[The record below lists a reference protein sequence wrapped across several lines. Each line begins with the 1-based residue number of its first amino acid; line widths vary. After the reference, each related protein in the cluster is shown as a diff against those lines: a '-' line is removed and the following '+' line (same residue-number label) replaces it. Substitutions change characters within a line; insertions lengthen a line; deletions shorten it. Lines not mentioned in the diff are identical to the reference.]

1 MSPSHLLN
9 SNISC
14 LAVLLRNGATSARE
28 LALLSLERIAAAA
41 ELNAFITISED
52 ECLRQAEKADQRLK
66 ES

>member
-14 LAVLLRNGATSARE
+14 LAVLLRNGTISARE
-28 LALLSLERIAAAA
+28 LALLSLERIAATAK
-41 ELNAFITISED
+41 LNAFITINKD